1 MTPPML
7 VDPKDEDMKE
17 LFDQA
22 MAAYE
27 VVMNKESKHK
37 GDRGS
42 KPLSIYVRMTRTLPM
57 MSTLKKSMM
66 TN

>member
-1 MTPPML
+1 MLMEDGQRIENKAKMTPPML

-27 VVMNKESKHK
+27 VV
-37 GDRGS
+37 
-42 KPLSIYVRMTRTLPM
+42 
-57 MSTLKKSMM
+57 
-66 TN
+66 